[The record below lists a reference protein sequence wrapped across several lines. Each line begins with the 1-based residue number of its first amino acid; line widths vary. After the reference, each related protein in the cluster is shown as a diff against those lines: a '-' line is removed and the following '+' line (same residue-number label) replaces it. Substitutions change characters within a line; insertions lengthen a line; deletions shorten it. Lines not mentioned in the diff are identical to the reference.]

1 MSASKP
7 ASEHSLAHRTGS
19 TIARAGVL
27 ALGLVLAACRGDYS
41 ISPTACDEHCKII
54 ERADCSEDYPAD
66 CVRDCEAA
74 RSGQAC
80 ERAWQAL
87 DGCYAAAD
95 ADAFVCVDDRSQP
108 GSVCLPERRGLS
120 ECLLPGSGACFDHCL
135 RQAEADEAT
144 LSDCEAGCHETAP
157 GCEQIS
163 HDYYA
168 CLAAPPPSEEGPC
181 YYEALGLLA
190 CVK

>member
-1 MSASKP
+1 MSAS
-7 ASEHSLAHRTGS
+7 SRLFSTSLLIAQGS
-19 TIARAGVL
+19 PSRGAGVL

-87 DGCYAAAD
+87 DGCYADAD

-120 ECLLPGSGACFDHCL
+120 ECLLPGSGACFDH
-135 RQAEADEAT
+135 
-144 LSDCEAGCHETAP
+144 
-157 GCEQIS
+157 
-163 HDYYA
+163 
-168 CLAAPPPSEEGPC
+168 
-181 YYEALGLLA
+181 
-190 CVK
+190 